1 MAVSSVKFGIEI
13 KDGAHNVR
21 TEDVE
26 KAVKDLVSSLLYFAH
41 AFGVSGVTVTVTRG
55 GCDD

>member
-1 MAVSSVKFGIEI
+1 MSKVKFSIEI
-13 KDGAHNVR
+13 KDGVRNVR

-26 KAVKDLVSSLLYFAH
+26 KAVKDLVSALLFFAH

-55 GCDD
+55 GCDE